1 MCLPSLPVFTS
12 LLRITLHLF
21 SLIKDFLSNRKQS
34 VVLNGKCSSWMD
46 VQARVPQDS
55 ILGPLLFLIYI
66 NGLPDNLV
74 SKLFADDTSLFSTV
88 TDANVTANQINNEL
102 HNISTLA
109 DQWKMNFNPNTSKQV
124 KVTTHPQLVFN
135 NNPVHETATQKHL
148 GMFLGFKLNF
158 REHFENML
166 SKVNKAIR
174 LLRKLQNTLSRTS
187 VLAICKSFISP
198 HLDYCDITY
207 DQAYNVSFQQKVESI
222 QYNTAVAITGAIR
235 GTSKEKLFEELGLE
249 SLQHR
254 RWYRKIC

>member
-1 MCLPSLPVFTS
+1 
-12 LLRITLHLF
+12 
-21 SLIKDFLSNRKQS
+21 
-34 VVLNGKCSSWMD
+34 
-46 VQARVPQDS
+46 
-55 ILGPLLFLIYI
+55 
-66 NGLPDNLV
+66 
-74 SKLFADDTSLFSTV
+74 
-88 TDANVTANQINNEL
+88 
-102 HNISTLA
+102 
-109 DQWKMNFNPNTSKQV
+109 
-124 KVTTHPQLVFN
+124 
-135 NNPVHETATQKHL
+135 
-148 GMFLGFKLNF
+148 MFLGFKLNF
-158 REHFENML
+158 HEHFENML